1 MVEKKNMKDRNL
13 IFILFVVILVSLPS
27 VIYSKAAEI
36 DEIDYE
42 NVITITVNPDD
53 SIVFSLQGSHSEK
66 ISPWEQK
73 PPLEE
78 VVLFLEVVEIED
90 SLTSMESELQVKLD
104 PMDYAD
110 LANLDLELSGHASDT
125 ETNITALID
134 YPGYLGINGNLGFSI
149 KEPPYG
155 FILDLTLETKL
166 YYSFYPKEQLQQF
179 IGTIPLLETELASS
193 VMTATNGNIVLK
205 NFELLDYTEN
215 IDHASFL
222 VKLRLSGDLQ
232 EGIQYALES
241 RGELA
246 LPDEDVELPDLSMES
261 IDYHVSFFGDSLTL
275 DLETGGT
282 VSGDFNGQLNRLKDR
297 ALGEMLE
304 SDELN
309 EEERTL
315 LELTSPIDLQ
325 IQHLV
330 VESSFIFE
338 EDMVINFYV
347 EGLELRPSSF
357 GALLVFLEELSK
369 KESLLDYKLV
379 FKGGASNNQYIA
391 FNVPENT
398 DEPILLEE
406 QRVVWGMDDIMNLKK
421 VTYEVRDKES
431 NNSTVIISSSI
442 GLVVLGAVG
451 YIARARAFAGAIG

>member
-1 MVEKKNMKDRNL
+1 
-13 IFILFVVILVSLPS
+13 
-27 VIYSKAAEI
+27 
-36 DEIDYE
+36 
-42 NVITITVNPDD
+42 
-53 SIVFSLQGSHSEK
+53 
-66 ISPWEQK
+66 
-73 PPLEE
+73 
-78 VVLFLEVVEIED
+78 
-90 SLTSMESELQVKLD
+90 
-104 PMDYAD
+104 
-110 LANLDLELSGHASDT
+110 
-125 ETNITALID
+125 
-134 YPGYLGINGNLGFSI
+134 
-149 KEPPYG
+149 
-155 FILDLTLETKL
+155 
-166 YYSFYPKEQLQQF
+166 
-179 IGTIPLLETELASS
+179 
-193 VMTATNGNIVLK
+193 MTATNGNIVLK

-451 YIARARAFAGAIG
+451 YIFMKKI